1 MPSDC
6 AVAWSCVAWRG
17 VWLFPVAAAS
27 DQQETIRLLCCKS
40 SLRGELGCCSLPVSG
55 IIVFHNW
62 VSFWNVPYLTLRSLW
77 TVLPE
82 TLLLPVFLLWSGK
95 TPASFQCCN
104 TRAAFQTA
112 VKEVY
117 LWVFFFR
124 SDFSV
129 CNSLIFYLT
138 HKTFRLGCCPVFLFL
153 LLLLETEY
161 IQQLH

>member
-1 MPSDC
+1 MWPGVVCGCSQQPLPRISRRRYGC
-6 AVAWSCVAWRG
+6 SAVNRPFGESW
-17 VWLFPVAAAS
+17 AAAW
-27 DQQETIRLLCCKS
+27 CFH
-40 SLRGELGCCSLPVSG
+40 SLPVSG

-77 TVLPE
+77 TVPSE
-82 TLLLPVFLLWSGK
+82 TLLLPVSLLWSGK

-104 TRAAFQTA
+104 TCAAFQTA

-117 LWVFFFR
+117 LWVFFFL

-138 HKTFRLGCCPVFLFL
+138 HKTFWLGCCPVFLFL

-161 IQQLH
+161 IQQVH